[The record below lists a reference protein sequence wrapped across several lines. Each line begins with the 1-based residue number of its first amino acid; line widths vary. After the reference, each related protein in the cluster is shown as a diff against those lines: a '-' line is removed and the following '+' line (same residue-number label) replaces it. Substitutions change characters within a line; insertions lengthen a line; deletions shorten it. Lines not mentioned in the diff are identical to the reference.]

1 MIGTRPEAIK
11 LEPVARALAALGCE
25 PLLIFTG
32 QQRIDPADFRL
43 ERYPRLHLDCP
54 GLPDP
59 HMHVRK
65 VTAALLPTF
74 ADVPD
79 LVIVQGDT
87 SSALGGSLA
96 AYTAE
101 VPIAHVEAGLR
112 THDPARPWP
121 EEEYRVAIDLQADLL
136 FAPTEGAARNL
147 EAEGVSGEIF
157 VTGNSGIDAL
167 VAVEAR
173 LPPRTL
179 HESGTRKLLVTCHR
193 RESWA
198 HGLKSIAAALLQLA
212 EEPNVRIDVLLHPN
226 EHVATS
232 MRELLGGN
240 ENIGL
245 VPPCGYAEVVARM
258 READLILSDSGGM
271 QEEAPALGT
280 PLLVLREVTERPE
293 AIASGNAMLVG
304 TCSEEI
310 VRIAKRLLDDPGEL
324 GGMAKRALPFGDGHS
339 GPRIAAIVKD
349 WLERRHPQRYRAAA
363 L

>member
-1 MIGTRPEAIK
+1 VIGTRPEAIK

-43 ERYPRLHLDCP
+43 DRYPRLHLDCP
-54 GLPDP
+54 GLRDP
-59 HMHVRK
+59 HMHVRQ

-74 ADVPD
+74 ADGPD
-79 LVIVQGDT
+79 LVVVQGDT

-136 FAPTEGAARNL
+136 FAPTKGAARNL
-147 EAEGVSGEIF
+147 QAEGVWGEIF

-167 VAVEAR
+167 VAVESR

-179 HESGTRKLLVTCHR
+179 HDSGTRKLLVTCHR

-198 HGLKSIAAALLQLA
+198 EGLKSIAAALLELA
-212 EEPNVRIDVLLHPN
+212 AEPNVRIDVLLHPN

-232 MRELLGGN
+232 MRQLLGGRP
-240 ENIGL
+240 NIEL

-258 READLILSDSGGM
+258 RDADLILSDSGGM

-280 PLLVLREVTERPE
+280 PLLVLRDVTERPE
-293 AIASGNAMLVG
+293 AIASGNALLVG

-310 VRIAKRLLDDPGEL
+310 VRNAKRLLHDPYAL

-349 WLERRHPQRYRAAA
+349 WLERRHSQTYHAAA